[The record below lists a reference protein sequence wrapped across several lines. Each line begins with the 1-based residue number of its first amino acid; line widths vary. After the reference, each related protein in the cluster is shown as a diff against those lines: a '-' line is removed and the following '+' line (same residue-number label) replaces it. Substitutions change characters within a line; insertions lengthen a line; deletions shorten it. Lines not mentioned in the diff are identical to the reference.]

1 MEAEKGYDAVKT
13 LKSHTLLRG
22 YEKKLE
28 GGLVLQGVLKMRCR
42 ICVRKE
48 I

>member
-13 LKSHTLLRG
+13 LKSQTLLRG
-22 YEKKLE
+22 YEKRLE
-28 GGLVLQGVLKMRCR
+28 GGLVLQEVLKMRCR